1 MKYKKPSNRKEYKFG
16 DVIEDLGRGWVDIT
30 TAPIEGLVGKDLFDT
45 GEYNNETIGK
55 IAGFGADINAAAAP
69 IVLNAV
75 APGAGTAAQMIGG
88 QAGQFID
95 APSTNVGQGG
105 AGQLVNSAAPFMMA
119 YGGEIKKDNSQALQ
133 DYESFKAHVE
143 KARQAVGTND
153 ADALAALSLDP
164 SKPYDSNSL
173 AADFKK
179 LQQLR
184 QAAGLGITEEAAIM
198 FPHIGQQMRGSL
210 NSMFGTHFA
219 YGGDLT
225 KIQNGGT
232 HEQNPNGGV
241 PMGPNATVEE
251 GETIAGNY
259 VFSDRLKVNKTLAK
273 EFNLPKK
280 AIGKSFAEVSKMF
293 EDTDRSNDA
302 IAKRGYKREINNL
315 KQAQEAYKAV
325 SQPAQPQAGMQIM
338 ANGGPNKKGGIIN
351 SWNSFYN
358 IADPEHLAWKKQQ
371 ELQSYRDAA
380 DSYVFPPEFNP
391 AAGKQ
396 DRIISGNVNDE
407 PFMSD
412 NGNRFDFGFNLPGN
426 IQPVQYQPSTPAV
439 QQTAPAVQQT
449 AQQTTSPTVKNTTPT
464 SPTTST
470 TPSTPANTTGLLE
483 ERILSRQGNGQPA
496 LPPEYGTLAQQ
507 ILANNN
513 FRGPRM
519 ANGQYSTNGID
530 PTIES
535 ATGVSPN
542 TTDNKDGDNNYMKYA
557 TMARF
562 APVAAD
568 IANLA
573 MLKKPDAK
581 DTSMFNTD
589 MTFDPNLI
597 DLEQISRDVEA
608 SGNATRNLIRNT
620 RGNQGSMMANL
631 VGSQLQTDRAIG
643 STAVNVNA
651 ANNQELARVQGLELN
666 QAMQNAGKQMTVQDW
681 NDRDLQN
688 YEGLL
693 MDSVGSVGQNIGAI
707 GSEFMNMEMVKNL
720 PSGYWTNMT
729 GQVKYDPMTGKKLV
743 NNGG

>member
-16 DVIEDLGRGWVDIT
+16 DVIEDLGRGWIDYSM
-30 TAPIEGLVGKDLFDT
+30 APIEGLLGKDVFDT
-45 GEYNNETIGK
+45 GEYNNKTIGK
-55 IAGFGADINAAAAP
+55 IAGVASDISAAAAP

-184 QAAGLGITEEAAIM
+184 QDAGLGITEEASIM

-241 PMGPNATVEE
+241 PMGQNATVEE

-273 EFNLPKK
+273 EYNLPKK

-293 EDTDRSNDA
+293 EDESRPSDA
-302 IAKRGYKREINNL
+302 ISKRGYEREIANL
-315 KQAQEAYKAV
+315 TKAQESYKTVHDKPSGMQFNNGGDLSTSLAQLYTPEAVEGILAKLQELNIDPTKPLTQENINTLNEVYGASGVANLQNIMGTIPLGYNVGGRQPRSAYN
-325 SQPAQPQAGMQIM
+325 PAGMSQDRSLNI
-338 ANGGPNKKGGIIN
+338 PNNPYSDRLEK
-351 SWNSFYN
+351 
-358 IADPEHLAWKKQQ
+358 LQ
-371 ELQSYRDAA
+371 EYRDAA
-380 DSYVFPPEFNP
+380 DAY
-391 AAGKQ
+391 AAELAAK
-396 DRIISGNVNDE
+396 RAEANASGTTQPVRSKVSSINVDPKGLANMNAGAPNLKLKTGAYTPQSIAAQNAADQALMNSE
-407 PFMSD
+407 S
-412 NGNRFDFGFNLPGN
+412 GFNINNLS
-426 IQPVQYQPSTPAV
+426 QYGS
-439 QQTAPAVQQT
+439 
-449 AQQTTSPTVKNTTPT
+449 
-464 SPTTST
+464 
-470 TPSTPANTTGLLE
+470 L
-483 ERILSRQGNGQPA
+483 
-496 LPPEYGTLAQQ
+496 
-507 ILANNN
+507 
-513 FRGPRM
+513 
-519 ANGQYSTNGID
+519 
-530 PTIES
+530 
-535 ATGVSPN
+535 
-542 TTDNKDGDNNYMKYA
+542 
-557 TMARF
+557 ARF

-568 IANLA
+568 IATLA
-573 MLKKPDAK
+573 MLQKPEAK
-581 DTSMFNTD
+581 DTSMFNTN

-597 DLEQISRDVEA
+597 DMEQMSRDVEA